1 MEGDVGCGRLGV
13 RSRCGGGTRGE
24 ALGRNVTRRH
34 RHRTRAQFSEA

>member
-1 MEGDVGCGRLGV
+1 MEGDVGGWEL
-13 RSRCGGGTRGE
+13 RSRCGGGNTNVR